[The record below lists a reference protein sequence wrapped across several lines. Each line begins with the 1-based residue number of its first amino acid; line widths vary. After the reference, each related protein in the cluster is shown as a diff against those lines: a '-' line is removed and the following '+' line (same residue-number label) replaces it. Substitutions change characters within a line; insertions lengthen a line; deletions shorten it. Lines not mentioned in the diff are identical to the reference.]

1 METIDVQE
9 GRVEITEHEQGHTA
23 TSYIVSIEPNA
34 DVEKTVDN
42 FTKYTKRM
50 EESSKLQ
57 IRYPTSSK
65 ITEDLKKSIEED
77 FSYIERMLYSYSMA
91 DGSFNYKN
99 YIDLDSFVDAYILN
113 EFTALNDMFYASTYF
128 TKDVRGRIKMGPV
141 WDYNNSFNNYKHPFE
156 SSGFLLSQRGWYGQ
170 LMKDPEFVECVVN
183 RYKQIRKYILSKQ
196 YLKKY
201 ISDTINW
208 LGSSIKRNYSV
219 WGYTFSPDN
228 LNTFE
233 LRRPPIYDKN
243 STIYDINPSS
253 FEESVRW
260 LVNFIDERGRW
271 LDRNIDSLY
280 QYCQKSKK
288 SAQIME

>member
-1 METIDVQE
+1 MWQE
-9 GRVEITEHEQGHTA
+9 LR
-23 TSYIVSIEPNA
+23 
-34 DVEKTVDN
+34 
-42 FTKYTKRM
+42 
-50 EESSKLQ
+50 
-57 IRYPTSSK
+57 
-65 ITEDLKKSIEED
+65 
-77 FSYIERMLYSYSMA
+77 
-91 DGSFNYKN
+91 
-99 YIDLDSFVDAYILN
+99 
-113 EFTALNDMFYASTYF
+113 
-128 TKDVRGRIKMGPV
+128 KD
-141 WDYNNSFNNYKHPFE
+141 
-156 SSGFLLSQRGWYGQ
+156 
-170 LMKDPEFVECVVN
+170 
-183 RYKQIRKYILSKQ
+183 ILSEQ